1 MVWRPLNSEFAQVF
15 LLILHNERDQ
25 KVRENFIVFLRKNL
39 IGGNLNFLGHFLFD
53 WVWSKL
59 SQTTVNIGYL
69 SRQDMIS
76 FVIATGSLNSQDMI
90 KILKQPGH
98 DFSGKRLCDG
108 YSDIM

>member
-1 MVWRPLNSEFAQVF
+1 MKGTKRYVKI
-15 LLILHNERDQ
+15 LL
-25 KVRENFIVFLRKNL
+25 VVFLRKNL

-53 WVWSKL
+53 WVWSNL

-69 SRQDMIS
+69 NRQDMIS

-98 DFSGKRLCDG
+98 DFSDKRLCDG

>member
-1 MVWRPLNSEFAQVF
+1 MKGTKRYVKI
-15 LLILHNERDQ
+15 LL
-25 KVRENFIVFLRKNL
+25 VVFLRKNL

-69 SRQDMIS
+69 NRQDMIS

-90 KILKQPGH
+90 KILKQPGY

-108 YSDIM
+108 YSDIMWCLSFVKKLL

>member
-1 MVWRPLNSEFAQVF
+1 M
-15 LLILHNERDQ
+15 
-25 KVRENFIVFLRKNL
+25 
-39 IGGNLNFLGHFLFD
+39 
-53 WVWSKL
+53 
-59 SQTTVNIGYL
+59 NIGYL
-69 SRQDMIS
+69 NRQDMIS